1 MEPLE
6 RLELVIKKYAEK
18 NITIAVAESCTG
30 GYVSH
35 MITNISGASNIFE
48 RGIVSYGNQAKVD
61 LLNVDE
67 MILEKNGAVS
77 KEVALQM
84 GEGVRA
90 ISKPCTIGI
99 GITGIAGPTGGTP
112 EKPVGLVYI
121 SFSTSQ
127 KTAVKKYVFKTNR
140 LDFKKKVLEEVLQM
154 LEEYVS

>member
-6 RLELVIKKYAEK
+6 RLELVIKKYAKK
-18 NITIAVAESCTG
+18 NITLAVAESCTG

-35 MITNISGASNIFE
+35 MITNISGASKIFE

-61 LLNVDE
+61 LLNVDK
-67 MILEKNGAVS
+67 MILEKMGAVS

-84 GEGVRA
+84 AEGVRA
-90 ISKPCTIGI
+90 ISKQCTIGI

-127 KTAVKKYVFKTNR
+127 KTLVKKYVFKTNR
-140 LDFKKKVLEEVLQM
+140 LDFKKKVLEVVLQM
-154 LEEYVS
+154 LEKYVS